1 MNRPAEEMLHE
12 FAEECGAANIND
24 AVILPGSGVTIKA
37 TAAELY
43 KRIEPTKTMFIRG
56 GAVVGIVEN
65 NCVLGLEVIA
75 PIAARSR
82 FESYAKFV
90 AYRSGRDGQLVL
102 KPVIIAQDM
111 AAALLESEEART
123 LLPKITGLINCPVI
137 VSTKM
142 GVQIVGEGY
151 HPDTGL
157 FVTDGRMPQQIELS
171 EAVEALQ
178 EIVGEFEFQ

>member
-65 NCVLGLEVIA
+65 NCVRLDLKSLHQSQHDPGLS
-75 PIAARSR
+75 PTRSLLLI
-82 FESYAKFV
+82 
-90 AYRSGRDGQLVL
+90 GQ
-102 KPVIIAQDM
+102 A
-111 AAALLESEEART
+111 
-123 LLPKITGLINCPVI
+123 
-137 VSTKM
+137 
-142 GVQIVGEGY
+142 
-151 HPDTGL
+151 
-157 FVTDGRMPQQIELS
+157 VTAS
-171 EAVEALQ
+171 WY
-178 EIVGEFEFQ
+178 